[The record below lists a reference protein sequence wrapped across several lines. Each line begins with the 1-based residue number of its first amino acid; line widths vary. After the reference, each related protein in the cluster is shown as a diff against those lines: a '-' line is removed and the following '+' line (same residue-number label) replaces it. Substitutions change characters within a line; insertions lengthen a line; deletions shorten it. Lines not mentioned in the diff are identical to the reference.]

1 MRCVT
6 LSNGVS
12 LNAEPE
18 RSRSAPWQRLR
29 RTYGVKDCLDFVQ
42 TTAKLLE
49 LVVLPL
55 HVRSLNYFLQSQQSK
70 NANVIFFTIKILF
83 TYSSFYLFYSFSHF
97 KELLCLQH
105 HAVALICKLKKFH
118 HKLWSMFLQTQ
129 QSLYHSLQWAL
140 CECVAEHLCSSFY
153 FPLWVKNDWGC
164 SVNY

>member
-1 MRCVT
+1 MKNWKSQNESVSDVVMRCVT

-105 HAVALICKLKKFH
+105 HAVALICKLKNSTTNYGPCFSK
-118 HKLWSMFLQTQ
+118 
-129 QSLYHSLQWAL
+129 HSSHCIIVYSEPCAN
-140 CECVAEHLCSSFY
+140 V
-153 FPLWVKNDWGC
+153 
-164 SVNY
+164 

>member
-105 HAVALICKLKKFH
+105 HAVALICKLKNSTTNYGPCFSKH
-118 HKLWSMFLQTQ
+118 SSHCIIVYSEPCANVQ
-129 QSLYHSLQWAL
+129 QSI
-140 CECVAEHLCSSFY
+140 CVVLFTSPHGSKMIEAA
-153 FPLWVKNDWGC
+153 V
-164 SVNY
+164 